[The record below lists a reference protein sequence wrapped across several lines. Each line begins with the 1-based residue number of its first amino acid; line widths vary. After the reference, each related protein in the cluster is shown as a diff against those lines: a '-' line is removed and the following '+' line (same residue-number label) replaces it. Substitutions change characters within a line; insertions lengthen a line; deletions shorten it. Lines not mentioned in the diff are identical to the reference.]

1 MSASP
6 WIRMLLVA
14 GWMGTLLVVLR
25 VWQRKYS
32 PNPELVRKFAHV
44 GTGLATLSLPY
55 LFHTTWPVLV
65 LCALSIAGMLAIRLI
80 SPLKQGLGSVLHS
93 VARSS
98 GGEIYFPLSVA
109 ILFPLARGNVLLFI
123 IPILILTFADAVAAL
138 TGGRYGLTHYHGAGG
153 EKSAEGSVAFFM
165 VAFLSTHIPLLLMTD
180 TARAK
185 TLLIGLCMGLT
196 AMLLEAIAWRG
207 LDNLFIPLGGFI
219 LLKVYLGLDDR
230 ALISRLCVVLGLV
243 ILLHIFRRHA
253 TLDTTALLGAAFVGY
268 IVWAVG
274 GWKWLV
280 PPLALFVSYPL
291 LSPRNPRNT
300 ARIHDIR
307 AVLCVSSAG
316 LLWLYLSKVF
326 NAPEYFFPFT
336 TAVTAHLAIAGVTRL
351 RCDYPSRPL
360 RSILVQSIFLAWL
373 IVFLPYC
380 IVQRFSKVA
389 REECVIALIAVAVA
403 TLIFNSTQP
412 GMEDCPTD
420 GPRWFRQAYIV
431 LIVSAAAAAVAVIV
445 NYGI

>member
-1 MSASP
+1 VSASP
-6 WIRMLLVA
+6 WIRMLFVA
-14 GWMGTLLVVLR
+14 GWLGTLLVVLR
-25 VWQRKYS
+25 AWQRKYS
-32 PNPELVRKFAHV
+32 PNPEVVRKLAHV
-44 GTGLATLSLPY
+44 GTGLVTLSLPY
-55 LFHTTWPVLV
+55 LFHSAWPVFL
-65 LCALSIAGMLAIRLI
+65 LCGLSIAGMLAIRLI
-80 SPLKQGLGSVLHS
+80 GPLKQGLGTVLHG

-98 GGEIYFPLSVA
+98 GGEIYFPVSVA
-109 ILFPLARGNVLLFI
+109 ILFPLAKGNVLLFV

-138 TGGRYGLTHYHGAGG
+138 TGGRYGLTHYYGAGG

-165 VAFLSTHIPLLLMTD
+165 VAFLSTHVPLLLMTD
-180 TARAK
+180 TERGK

-219 LLKVYLGLDDR
+219 LLKVYLGLENR
-230 ALISRLCVVLGLV
+230 ALISRVCVVLGLV

-268 IVWAVG
+268 VVWAVG

-316 LLWLYLSKVF
+316 LLWLYLSRVF
-326 NAPEYFFPFT
+326 GAPEYFFPFT
-336 TAVTAHLAIAGVTRL
+336 TAIAAHLAIAGVARL
-351 RCDYPSRPL
+351 RCDCPSRPL
-360 RSILVQSIFLAWL
+360 RSVLVQSILLGWS
-373 IVFLPYC
+373 IVFLPYF
-380 IVQRFSKVA
+380 IVQGYSRLA
-389 REECVIALIAVAVA
+389 MEQCGIASIAVAAA

-420 GPRWFRQAYIV
+420 GPRWFRQGYIV
-431 LIVSAAAAAVAVIV
+431 LVISAAAGAVAVIV

>member
-1 MSASP
+1 
-6 WIRMLLVA
+6 MLLVV
-14 GWMGTLLVVLR
+14 GTIGALLLILR
-25 VWQRKYS
+25 AWQRKYS
-32 PNPELVRKFAHV
+32 PTPELPRKLAHV
-44 GTGLATLSLPY
+44 GTGLVTLALPY
-55 LFHTTWPVLV
+55 LFHSARPVWL

-80 SPLKQGLGSVLHS
+80 SPLKQGLGSVLHG
-93 VARSS
+93 VTRSS

-109 ILFPLARGNVLLFI
+109 ILFPLAEGNVLLFV

-138 TGGRYGLTHYHGAGG
+138 TGGRYGLTHYRGAGG

-165 VAFLSTHIPLLLMTD
+165 VAFLSAHVPLLLMTD
-180 TARAK
+180 TERAK
-185 TLLIGLCMGLT
+185 TLLVGLCIGLI

-230 ALISRLCVVLGLV
+230 ALIARFCVALGLA

-253 TLDTTALLGAAFVGY
+253 TLDTTALLGAALVGY
-268 IVWAVG
+268 VVWAVG

-280 PPLALFVSYPL
+280 PPAALFVSYPL

-307 AVLCVSSAG
+307 AVVCVASAG
-316 LLWLYLSKVF
+316 LFWLYFGKVL
-326 NAPEYFFPFT
+326 NEPEYFFPFA
-336 TAVTAHLAIAGVTRL
+336 TAFAAHLAIGGTTRL
-351 RCDYPSRPL
+351 RCDDPSRPL
-360 RSILVQSIFLAWL
+360 RSILTQSILVGWL

-380 IVQRFSKVA
+380 LLQRFSKLA
-389 REECVIALIAVAVA
+389 IKECEIALIVIAVA
-403 TLIFNSTQP
+403 TLVFNSMQP

-420 GPRWFRQAYIV
+420 VPRWLRQGGIV
-431 LIVSAAAAAVAVIV
+431 FILSLVAAAV
-445 NYGI
+445 NHSF